1 MRSTLATDR
10 LSAILLISTA
20 FEVFMKTR
28 FAATVVA
35 ALSTF
40 ALTLHAD
47 DDPSSIA
54 AAREVGIEGLK
65 LAASGNCK
73 DAIEKLERAE
83 KLHHAP
89 TTQFKLGECQIK
101 VGRLVAG
108 TEQLRQLTRETL
120 DPKASPA
127 FVNAQK
133 SAKTLL
139 DETLPRI
146 PTLHVNIA
154 LPPGVQPQV
163 SVDGEAIPPDM
174 LAADRPIDPGRH
186 TVDGIAPGHKKTTQ
200 QVLLREGEKVTV
212 NLTPEVERAAR

>member
-1 MRSTLATDR
+1 
-10 LSAILLISTA
+10 
-20 FEVFMKTR
+20 MKTR

-40 ALTLHAD
+40 ALSLHAEN
-47 DDPSSIA
+47 DPNTIA

-73 DAIEKLERAE
+73 DAIEKLEHAE

-101 VGRLVAG
+101 LGHLLAG
-108 TEQLRQLTRETL
+108 TDQLRQLTGETL

-127 FVNAQK
+127 FVKAQEN
-133 SAKTLL
+133 AKTLL
-139 DETLPRI
+139 EETVPRI
-146 PTLHVNIA
+146 ATLHVNVA

-163 SVDGEAIPPDM
+163 SIDGEVIPPDL
-174 LAADRPIDPGRH
+174 LATDRPIDPGRH

-212 NLTPEVERAAR
+212 NLTPEVERPTPAPSR